1 MLHYI
6 KGDGFMNSVISLKKL
21 KENARLEKL
30 IMKNAD
36 YEEIIN
42 ESKILDKYVQ
52 LKLKQMYKK

>member
-1 MLHYI
+1 
-6 KGDGFMNSVISLKKL
+6 MNSVISLKKL
-21 KENARLEKL
+21 KENAWLEKL

>member
-1 MLHYI
+1 
-6 KGDGFMNSVISLKKL
+6 MNSVISLKKL